1 MMTVD
6 KLLLKITAYTTPSVE
21 EYMSTKDA
29 RLAHSL
35 TSAVKSPNFITENQA
50 SLLVK
55 LLTNY
60 SKHISVIDEETEKLL
75 LTPVW
80 SKSFRVVEQ
89 VRRIYLHT
97 AETGE
102 NVIFVEFTFSSIIRK
117 ILNNL
122 SKNIQGGVHTVS
134 NKLASIE
141 LTEKNIVILLDG
153 LKSQKFEIDQK
164 IQDFYKIVKKWN
176 LKEEC
181 SQLFF
186 GEKLYPLIQTSLAA
200 EFDNTADNV
209 DNLIL
214 DRSLRY
220 QFFVKKTEKISENL
234 EDLIVNRTHS
244 KLWIDS
250 NTHSLENLFASLK
263 SLNRLPTL
271 IVFDSWA
278 SENCLANLKNLT
290 NSLEKNEIFDHV
302 GLYFRLPNEASGKE
316 FNTLIGEKKYNSKL
330 DNSTIIAGVQ
340 TGKLPKFFL
349 KDCSWEPRS
358 VIVLG
363 NNLRHSKTAVYSN
376 RCDLIISYSDKPSIF
391 ETSTG
396 WATST
401 WAL

>member
-1 MMTVD
+1 MTVD
-6 KLLLKITAYTTPSVE
+6 KLLLKITSHTTPPVE

-35 TSAVKSPNFITENQA
+35 TSAVKTPNFITENQA

-60 SKHISVIDEETEKLL
+60 SKHISLIDDESEKILS
-75 LTPVW
+75 TPTW
-80 SKSFRVVEQ
+80 SKSFRIVEQ
-89 VRRIYLHT
+89 IRRIYLHA

-102 NVIFVEFTFSSIIRK
+102 NVIFVEFTFSSVIRK
-117 ILNNL
+117 ILNNI
-122 SKNIQGGVHTVS
+122 SKNIQGGVHTIS
-134 NKLASIE
+134 SKLASVE
-141 LTEKNIVILLDG
+141 LTEKNIVVLLDG

-164 IQDFYKIVKKWN
+164 IQDFYKIVKKWD

-186 GEKLYPLIQTSLAA
+186 GENLYPSIKKSL
-200 EFDNTADNV
+200 DNEYDSTATNI

-234 EDLIVNRTHS
+234 EDFIVNRTQS

-250 NTHSLENLFASLK
+250 SIHSLENLFKTLK
-263 SLNRLPTL
+263 SLNRLPAL

-278 SENCLANLKNLT
+278 GENCLANLKNLA

-302 GLYFRLPNEASGKE
+302 GIYFRLPNETSGKE
-316 FNTLIGEKKYNSKL
+316 FNALIGEKKYNNKL
-330 DNSTIIAGVQ
+330 DNTTIIAGVQ

-349 KDCSWEPRS
+349 KDCSWEPKS

>member
-1 MMTVD
+1 MTVD
-6 KLLLKITAYTTPSVE
+6 KLLLKLTSNTIRPVE
-21 EYMSTKDA
+21 DYMTGKDA
-29 RLAHSL
+29 RLARSL
-35 TSAVKSPNFITENQA
+35 TTAVKTPHFITENQA
-50 SLLVK
+50 NLLIK

-60 SKHISVIDEETEKLL
+60 NKNIVEIENDAEAILSAPS
-75 LTPVW
+75 W

-89 VRRIYLHT
+89 VRRIYLNT
-97 AETGE
+97 AENGE
-102 NVIFVEFTFSSIIRK
+102 IAIFVEFTFSSVIRK
-117 ILNNL
+117 ILNNI
-122 SKNIQGGVHTVS
+122 SKNIQGGVHTIS
-134 NKLASIE
+134 NKLSSVE
-141 LTEKNIVILLDG
+141 LTEKNIVVLLDS

-176 LKEEC
+176 LTEEC
-181 SQLFF
+181 NNLFF
-186 GEKLYPLIQTSLAA
+186 GDSLLPSIKIALEN
-200 EFDNTADNV
+200 EFDHTATNI

-220 QFFVKKTEKISENL
+220 QFFVKKPEKISENL
-234 EDLIVNRTHS
+234 EEIIVHRTHS

-250 NTHSLENLFASLK
+250 NQYNLENLFATLK
-263 SLNRLPTL
+263 NLNRLPAL
-271 IVFDSWA
+271 VVFDSWA
-278 SENCLANLKNLT
+278 TENCLENLKNLSF
-290 NSLEKNEIFDHV
+290 SLEKNDLNNNV
-302 GLYFRLPNEASGKE
+302 GIYFRLANEASGKD
-316 FNTLIGEKKYNSKL
+316 FNTMISEKKYNAKL
-330 DNSTIIAGVQ
+330 DNSTVIAGVQ

-349 KDCSWEPRS
+349 KDCSWEPKS

>member
-6 KLLLKITAYTTPSVE
+6 KLLLKITSHTTPPVE

-35 TSAVKSPNFITENQA
+35 TSAVKSSNFITENQA
-50 SLLVK
+50 NLLVK

-60 SKHISVIDEETEKLL
+60 SKHILVIDQDTETLL
-75 LTPVW
+75 STPTW

-89 VRRIYLHT
+89 VRRIYLHP

-102 NVIFVEFTFSSIIRK
+102 NVIFVEFTFSSVIRK
-117 ILNNL
+117 ILNNI

-134 NKLASIE
+134 NKLSAVD
-141 LTEKNIVILLDG
+141 LTEKNIVVLLDG

-164 IQDFYKIVKKWN
+164 IQDFYKIMKKWD

-186 GEKLYPLIQTSLAA
+186 GENLYPSIQNSLLQ
-200 EFDNTADNV
+200 ECNSTAPNI

-234 EDLIVNRTHS
+234 EDFIVNRTHS

-250 NTHSLENLFASLK
+250 TAHSLENLFASLK
-263 SLNRLPTL
+263 SLNRLPAL

-278 SENCLANLKNLT
+278 TENCLANLKNLT

-302 GLYFRLPNEASGKE
+302 GIYFRLANEASGKE
-316 FNTLIGEKKYNSKL
+316 FNALIGEKKYNTKL
-330 DNSTIIAGVQ
+330 DNNTIIAGVQ

-349 KDCSWEPRS
+349 KDCSWEPKS